1 MIKTLLVPA
10 TGGDTDDLAFTTAL
24 TLARAFAAHIDFL
37 HVRLDPAE
45 VAMAMA
51 SEGASGAVVSG
62 LFDRLAADAAG
73 REQQAETFFQGFCR
87 RENLPLR
94 EAPPAPP
101 ASSGPSARWLRR
113 LGAEPYWVAAYGRA
127 ADLLVI
133 ARTGSPDDGGLTTIE
148 TALLDSGRPLLIPGQ
163 IPGPAPLSA
172 LPESVVIGWKPTREA
187 AHALAAALPF
197 LERAREVVLLAVGED
212 SNDPD
217 AEAMARVAEGLAW
230 HGVPAAPL
238 TLPSGPQGAA
248 YTLLAA
254 AAERRALLV
263 IGGYGHNRLKE
274 WIFGGVTRQVLQT
287 ASVPVLIAH

>member
-1 MIKTLLVPA
+1 MIKTLLVPV

-24 TLARAFAAHIDFL
+24 TVARAFAAHIDFL

-45 VAMAMA
+45 VATAMA

-62 LFDRLAADAAG
+62 LFDRLAADAAE
-73 REQQAETFFQGFCR
+73 REQRAETFFQDFCR
-87 RENLPLR
+87 RENLPLV
-94 EAPPAPP
+94 ETPPAPP
-101 ASSGPSARWLRR
+101 GLSGPSARWRHR
-113 LGAEPYWVAAYGRA
+113 LGAEPYWVVSYGRA
-127 ADLLVI
+127 ADLLVV

-148 TALLDSGRPLLIPGQ
+148 TALIDSGRPLLIPGS
-163 IPGPAPLSA
+163 APLSE

-187 AHALAAALPF
+187 ARALAAALPF

-217 AEAMARVAEGLAW
+217 AEAMARAAEGLSW
-230 HGVPAAPL
+230 HGVPASPL
-238 TLPSGPQGAA
+238 SLVPGPQGVAE
-248 YTLLAA
+248 TLLAA

-287 ASVPVLIAH
+287 ASIPVLIAH